1 MSELEKHVDAGPV
14 AKKTV
19 LVVEDE
25 VFIRL
30 YLAEEIRVAGFTA
43 IEASSGDEAFAVL
56 NSRNDIDLVIT
67 DIRMPRTM
75 DGLQLAE
82 WVRSQQPRVKVALA
96 SSNLL
101 SIERKSFDAVFSKP
115 FRIEELL
122 AGVRELL
129 RDENRPN
136 GAAVDGQ

>member
-67 DIRMPRTM
+67 DIRMPGTM

-101 SIERKSFDAVFSKP
+101 SIERKSFTVFSKP

-129 RDENRPN
+129 RDGNRPN

>member
-56 NSRNDIDLVIT
+56 NSWNDIDLVIT
-67 DIRMPRTM
+67 DIRMPGTM

-82 WVRSQQPRVKVALA
+82 WVRSRQPRVKVALA

-101 SIERKSFDAVFSKP
+101 WPACASYFATGTDRTVQPLMA
-115 FRIEELL
+115 
-122 AGVRELL
+122 
-129 RDENRPN
+129 N
-136 GAAVDGQ
+136 DGR